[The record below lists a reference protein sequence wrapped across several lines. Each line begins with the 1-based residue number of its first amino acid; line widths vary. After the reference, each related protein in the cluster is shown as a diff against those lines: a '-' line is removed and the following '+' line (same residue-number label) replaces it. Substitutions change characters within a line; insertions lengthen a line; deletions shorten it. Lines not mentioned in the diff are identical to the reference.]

1 MGTKMQERCL
11 GCMKLL
17 SWDGSCPNCSFDKSR
32 YPSDSHYLPLG
43 THLKNGDYMVGRV
56 LGEGGFGI
64 TYIGFDQNLL
74 SRVAIKE
81 YYPSGFAGRD
91 VTEGNFKLRVYGGDF
106 ADDYY
111 KGLEA
116 FLEEARILAKFAGM
130 DGIVNVRS
138 LFQENGTAYIVMEY
152 VDGISVKEY
161 VRKHGKM
168 DPKLVLEMM
177 EQPIR
182 ALQAVHEEH
191 LVHRDVSADNFML
204 DKEGKIT
211 LIDFGAA
218 RYSNVID
225 EKTRTTICKQGFS
238 ALEQYSREGK
248 QGPWTDVYSICATM
262 YYMLTGIVP
271 KNSTE
276 RIVDDAVVSLEQMS
290 EIELSME
297 KKRSIM
303 TGMAVKS
310 KDRFQNMSVLFLAI
324 YGKPLINGVR
334 QREFF
339 LQEEQKSSN
348 EKKEILQQI
357 GSPTGILRELSQVS
371 ARRKNR
377 EKRKKIQRIS
387 QGAVV
392 VALLLLLF
400 WNLRGG
406 MGFEER
412 KQVKQVSKS
421 NQSAQNSRSTEDEE
435 TSDGIQKTEKSQ
447 RDSAIQGV
455 VNKNSTDNTQQE
467 EENRDSSTNQPLGSS
482 QPTAEAKTVKVP
494 KVEGLKKR
502 AAIKKIEKCGL
513 RYKVVYRNSSSVVA
527 GIVIR
532 SGISA
537 GKTVKPGKKIA
548 LYVSK
553 GKKVENPAK
562 TAVATQKPKQNES
575 TDTKK
580 KKDDLAGDL
589 DKILY

>member
-1 MGTKMQERCL
+1 MGTKMQERCM

-17 SWDGSCPNCSFDKSR
+17 SWDGSCPNCGFDKSR

-43 THLKNGDYMVGRV
+43 TLLKNGDYMVGRV

-91 VTEGNFKLRVYGGDF
+91 VTEGNFTLRVYGGDF

-116 FLEEARILAKFAGM
+116 FLEEARILAKFSGM

-161 VRKHGKM
+161 VHKHGKM
-168 DPKLVLEMM
+168 EPKLVLEMM

-276 RIVDDAVVSLEQMS
+276 RIVDDAVVPLEQMS
-290 EIELSME
+290 EIELSIE

-310 KDRFQNMSVLFLAI
+310 SDRFQNMSVLFLAI
-324 YGKPLINGVR
+324 YGKPLIDGVLHP
-334 QREFF
+334 EFF
-339 LQEEQKSSN
+339 LEGEQKSSN
-348 EKKEILQQI
+348 EKKENLQQI

-377 EKRKKIQRIS
+377 EKRKKIKRIV

-412 KQVKQVSKS
+412 KQVKQVSES
-421 NQSAQNSRSTEDEE
+421 NQSAQNSRSTEDDA
-435 TSDGIQKTEKSQ
+435 TSANAQKAE
-447 RDSAIQGV
+447 
-455 VNKNSTDNTQQE
+455 NTQQE
-467 EENRDSSTNQPLGSS
+467 GENRDSSTNQPSGSS
-482 QPTAEAKTVKVP
+482 QSTAEAKTVKVP
-494 KVEGLKKR
+494 KVAGLKKR

-513 RYKVVYRNSSSVVA
+513 RYKVVYRNSSSVAA

-553 GKKVENPAK
+553 GKKVESAAK
-562 TAVATQKPKQNES
+562 TPVATQKPKQNKS
-575 TDTKK
+575 TDSKK
-580 KKDDLAGDL
+580 KEDDLAGDL

>member
-1 MGTKMQERCL
+1 MGTKMQERCM

-17 SWDGSCPNCSFDKSR
+17 SWDGSCPNCGFDKSR

-43 THLKNGDYMVGRV
+43 TLLKNGDYMVGRV

-91 VTEGNFKLRVYGGDF
+91 VTEGNFTLRVYGGDF

-116 FLEEARILAKFAGM
+116 FLEEARILAKFSGM

-161 VRKHGKM
+161 VHKHGKM
-168 DPKLVLEMM
+168 EPKLVLEMM

-276 RIVDDAVVSLEQMS
+276 RIVDDAVVPLEQMS
-290 EIELSME
+290 EIELSIE

-310 KDRFQNMSVLFLAI
+310 SDRFQNMSVLFLAI
-324 YGKPLINGVR
+324 YGKPLIDGVLHP
-334 QREFF
+334 EFF
-339 LQEEQKSSN
+339 LEGEQKSSN
-348 EKKEILQQI
+348 EKKENLQQI

-377 EKRKKIQRIS
+377 EKRKKIKRIVQS
-387 QGAVV
+387 AVV

-412 KQVKQVSKS
+412 KQVKQVSES
-421 NQSAQNSRSTEDEE
+421 NQSAQNSRSTEDDA
-435 TSDGIQKTEKSQ
+435 TSANAQKAE
-447 RDSAIQGV
+447 
-455 VNKNSTDNTQQE
+455 NTQQE
-467 EENRDSSTNQPLGSS
+467 GENRDSSTNQPSGSS
-482 QPTAEAKTVKVP
+482 QSTAEAKTVKVP
-494 KVEGLKKR
+494 KVAGLKKR

-513 RYKVVYRNSSSVVA
+513 RYKVVYRNSSSVAA

-553 GKKVENPAK
+553 GKKVESVAK
-562 TAVATQKPKQNES
+562 TPVATQKPKQNKS
-575 TDTKK
+575 TDSKK
-580 KKDDLAGDL
+580 KEDDLAGDL

>member
-1 MGTKMQERCL
+1 MGTKMQERCM

-17 SWDGSCPNCSFDKSR
+17 SWDGSCPNCGFDKSR

-43 THLKNGDYMVGRV
+43 TLLKNGDYMVGRV

-64 TYIGFDQNLL
+64 TYMGFDQNLL

-91 VTEGNFKLRVYGGDF
+91 VTEGNFTLRVYGGDF

-116 FLEEARILAKFAGM
+116 FLEEARILAKFSGM

-161 VRKHGKM
+161 VRNHGKM
-168 DPKLVLEMM
+168 EPKLVLEMM

-276 RIVDDAVVSLEQMS
+276 RIVDDAVVPLEQMS
-290 EIELSME
+290 DIEMSIE

-310 KDRFQNMSVLFLAI
+310 SDRFQNMSVLYLAI
-324 YGKPLINGVR
+324 YGKSLIDGVLHP
-334 QREFF
+334 EFF
-339 LQEEQKSSN
+339 LEGEQKSSN

-377 EKRKKIQRIS
+377 EKRKKIKRIV

-400 WNLRGG
+400 WNLRGR

-412 KQVKQVSKS
+412 KQVKQVSES
-421 NQSAQNSRSTEDEE
+421 NQSAQNSRSTGDDE

-447 RDSAIQGV
+447 RDSASQGV
-455 VNKNSTDNTQQE
+455 VNENSIENTQQE
-467 EENRDSSTNQPLGSS
+467 GENRDLATNQPSGSS
-482 QPTAEAKTVKVP
+482 QSTAEAKTVKVP
-494 KVEGLKKR
+494 KVAGLKKR

-513 RYKVVYRNSSSVVA
+513 RYKVVYRNSSSVAA

-553 GKKVENPAK
+553 GKKVESAAK
-562 TAVATQKPKQNES
+562 TPVATQKPKQNKS
-575 TDTKK
+575 TDSKK
-580 KKDDLAGDL
+580 KEDDLAGNL

>member
-1 MGTKMQERCL
+1 MGTKLQERCM

-17 SWDGSCPNCSFDKSR
+17 SWDGSCPNCGFDKSR

-43 THLKNGDYMVGRV
+43 TLLKNGDYMVGRV

-91 VTEGNFKLRVYGGDF
+91 VTEGNFTLRVYGGDY

-161 VRKHGKM
+161 VHKHGKIE
-168 DPKLVLEMM
+168 PKLVLEMM

-276 RIVDDAVVSLEQMS
+276 RIVDDAVVPLEQMS
-290 EIELSME
+290 DIEMSIE

-310 KDRFQNMSVLFLAI
+310 SDRFQNMSVLFLAI
-324 YGKPLINGVR
+324 YGKPLIDGVL

-339 LQEEQKSSN
+339 LEGEQKSSN

-377 EKRKKIQRIS
+377 EKRKKIKRIV

-400 WNLRGG
+400 WNLRGR

-412 KQVKQVSKS
+412 KQVKQVSES
-421 NQSAQNSRSTEDEE
+421 NQSAQNSRSTGDDA
-435 TSDGIQKTEKSQ
+435 TSANAQKAE
-447 RDSAIQGV
+447 
-455 VNKNSTDNTQQE
+455 NTQQE
-467 EENRDSSTNQPLGSS
+467 GENRDSSTNQPSGSS

-494 KVEGLKKR
+494 KVAGLKKR

-513 RYKVVYRNSSSVVA
+513 RYKVVYRNSSSVAA

-537 GKTVKPGKKIA
+537 GKTVETGKKIA

-553 GKKVENPAK
+553 GKKVESAAK
-562 TAVATQKPKQNES
+562 TPVATQKPKQNKS
-575 TDTKK
+575 TDSKK
-580 KKDDLAGDL
+580 KEDDLAGDL

>member
-1 MGTKMQERCL
+1 MGTKLQERCM

-17 SWDGSCPNCSFDKSR
+17 SWDGSCPNCGFDKSR

-43 THLKNGDYMVGRV
+43 TLLKNGDYMVGRV

-91 VTEGNFKLRVYGGDF
+91 VTEGNFTLRVYGGDY
-106 ADDYY
+106 AGDYY

-161 VRKHGKM
+161 VHKHGKM
-168 DPKLVLEMM
+168 EPKLVLEMM

-276 RIVDDAVVSLEQMS
+276 RIVDDAVVPLDQIS
-290 EIELSME
+290 EIELSIE

-310 KDRFQNMSVLFLAI
+310 SDRFQNMSVLYLAI
-324 YGKPLINGVR
+324 YGKPLIDGVLH
-334 QREFF
+334 REFI
-339 LQEEQKSSN
+339 LRGEQKSSN
-348 EKKEILQQI
+348 EKKEILRQI
-357 GSPTGILRELSQVS
+357 GSPTGILQELSQVS

-377 EKRKKIQRIS
+377 EKRKKIKRIV

-392 VALLLLLF
+392 VTLLLLLF
-400 WNLRGG
+400 WNLRGR

-412 KQVKQVSKS
+412 KQVKQVSES
-421 NQSAQNSRSTEDEE
+421 NQLVQNSQLSGDDA
-435 TSDGIQKTEKSQ
+435 TSANAQKEKH
-447 RDSAIQGV
+447 
-455 VNKNSTDNTQQE
+455 TWQE
-467 EENRDSSTNQPLGSS
+467 GENRDLATNQPSGSS

-494 KVEGLKKR
+494 KVAGLKKK

-513 RYKVVYRNSSSVVA
+513 RYKVVYRNSSSVA
-527 GIVIR
+527 EGIVIR

-537 GKTVKPGKKIA
+537 GKKVKIGKKIA

-553 GKKVENPAK
+553 GKKVENAAK
-562 TAVATQKPKQNES
+562 TSVATPKPKQNES
-575 TDTKK
+575 TDSKN

>member
-1 MGTKMQERCL
+1 M

-17 SWDGSCPNCSFDKSR
+17 SWDGSCPNCGFDKSR

-43 THLKNGDYMVGRV
+43 TLLKNGDYMVGRV

-91 VTEGNFKLRVYGGDF
+91 VTEGNFTLRVYGGDY

-161 VRKHGKM
+161 VHKHGKIE
-168 DPKLVLEMM
+168 PKLVLEMM

-276 RIVDDAVVSLEQMS
+276 RIVDDAVVPLEQMS
-290 EIELSME
+290 DIEMSIE

-310 KDRFQNMSVLFLAI
+310 SDRFQNMSVLFLAI
-324 YGKPLINGVR
+324 YGKPLIDGVL

-339 LQEEQKSSN
+339 LEGEQKSSN

-377 EKRKKIQRIS
+377 EKRKKIKRIV

-400 WNLRGG
+400 WNLRGR

-412 KQVKQVSKS
+412 KQVKQVSES
-421 NQSAQNSRSTEDEE
+421 NQSAQNSRSTGDDE
-435 TSDGIQKTEKSQ
+435 TSANAQKAE
-447 RDSAIQGV
+447 
-455 VNKNSTDNTQQE
+455 NTQQE
-467 EENRDSSTNQPLGSS
+467 GKNRDSSTNQPSGSS

-494 KVEGLKKR
+494 KVAGLKKR

-513 RYKVVYRNSSSVVA
+513 RYKVVYRNSSSVAA

-553 GKKVENPAK
+553 EKKVESAAK
-562 TAVATQKPKQNES
+562 TPVATQKPKQNES

>member
-1 MGTKMQERCL
+1 MGTKMQERCM

-17 SWDGSCPNCSFDKSR
+17 SWDGSCPNCGFDKSR

-43 THLKNGDYMVGRV
+43 TLLKNGDYMVGRV

-91 VTEGNFKLRVYGGDF
+91 VTEGNFTLRVYGGDF

-116 FLEEARILAKFAGM
+116 FLEEARILAKFSGM

-161 VRKHGKM
+161 VHKHGKM
-168 DPKLVLEMM
+168 EPKLVLEMM

-276 RIVDDAVVSLEQMS
+276 RIVDDAVVPLEQMS
-290 EIELSME
+290 DIEMSIE

-310 KDRFQNMSVLFLAI
+310 SDRFQNMSVLFLAI
-324 YGKPLINGVR
+324 YGKPLIDGVL

-339 LQEEQKSSN
+339 LEGEQKSSN

-377 EKRKKIQRIS
+377 EKRKKIKRIV

-400 WNLRGG
+400 WNLRGR

-412 KQVKQVSKS
+412 KQVKQVSES
-421 NQSAQNSRSTEDEE
+421 NQSAQNSRSTEDDA
-435 TSDGIQKTEKSQ
+435 TSANAQKAE
-447 RDSAIQGV
+447 
-455 VNKNSTDNTQQE
+455 NTQQE
-467 EENRDSSTNQPLGSS
+467 GENRDSSTNQPSGSS

-494 KVEGLKKR
+494 KVAGLKKR

-513 RYKVVYRNSSSVVA
+513 RYKVVYRNSSSVAA

-537 GKTVKPGKKIA
+537 GKTVKTGKKIA

-553 GKKVENPAK
+553 GKKVESAAK
-562 TAVATQKPKQNES
+562 TPVATQKPKQNES

>member
-1 MGTKMQERCL
+1 MGTKMQERCM

-17 SWDGSCPNCSFDKSR
+17 SWDGSCPNCGFDKSR

-43 THLKNGDYMVGRV
+43 TLLKNGDYMVGRV

-81 YYPSGFAGRD
+81 YYPAGFAGRD
-91 VTEGNFKLRVYGGDF
+91 VTEGNFTLRVYGGDF

-116 FLEEARILAKFAGM
+116 FLEEARILAKFSGM

-161 VRKHGKM
+161 VHKHGKM
-168 DPKLVLEMM
+168 EPKLVLEMM

-276 RIVDDAVVSLEQMS
+276 RIVDDAVVPLEQMS
-290 EIELSME
+290 EIELSIE

-310 KDRFQNMSVLFLAI
+310 SDRFQNMSVLYLAI
-324 YGKPLINGVR
+324 YGKPLIDGVL

-339 LQEEQKSSN
+339 LEGEQKSSN

-357 GSPTGILRELSQVS
+357 GSPTGILRELSQAS

-377 EKRKKIQRIS
+377 EKRKKIKRIV
-387 QGAVV
+387 QGAVA

-400 WNLRGG
+400 WNLRGR

-412 KQVKQVSKS
+412 KQVKQVSES
-421 NQSAQNSRSTEDEE
+421 NQSAQNSRSTEDDA
-435 TSDGIQKTEKSQ
+435 TSANAQKAE
-447 RDSAIQGV
+447 
-455 VNKNSTDNTQQE
+455 NTQQE
-467 EENRDSSTNQPLGSS
+467 GENRDSSTNQPSGSS
-482 QPTAEAKTVKVP
+482 QSTAEAKTVKVP
-494 KVEGLKKR
+494 KVAGLKKR

-513 RYKVVYRNSSSVVA
+513 RYKVVYRNSSSVAA

-537 GKTVKPGKKIA
+537 GRMVKPGKKFA

-562 TAVATQKPKQNES
+562 TAVATQKPKQNKS
-575 TDTKK
+575 TDSKK
-580 KKDDLAGDL
+580 KEDDLAGDL

>member
-1 MGTKMQERCL
+1 MGTKLQERCM

-17 SWDGSCPNCSFDKSR
+17 SWDGSCPNCGFDKSR

-43 THLKNGDYMVGRV
+43 TLLKNGDYMVGRV

-91 VTEGNFKLRVYGGDF
+91 VTEGNFTLRVYGGDY

-161 VRKHGKM
+161 VHKHGKIE
-168 DPKLVLEMM
+168 PKLVLEMM

-276 RIVDDAVVSLEQMS
+276 RIVDDAVVPLEQMS
-290 EIELSME
+290 DIEMSIE

-310 KDRFQNMSVLFLAI
+310 SDRFQNMSVLFLAI
-324 YGKPLINGVR
+324 YGKPLIDGVL

-339 LQEEQKSSN
+339 LEGEQKSSN

-377 EKRKKIQRIS
+377 EKRKKIKRIV

-400 WNLRGG
+400 WNLRGR

-412 KQVKQVSKS
+412 KQVKQVSES
-421 NQSAQNSRSTEDEE
+421 NQSAQNSRSTGDDE
-435 TSDGIQKTEKSQ
+435 TSANAQKAE
-447 RDSAIQGV
+447 
-455 VNKNSTDNTQQE
+455 NTQQE
-467 EENRDSSTNQPLGSS
+467 GKNRDSSTNQPSGSS

-494 KVEGLKKR
+494 KVAGLKKR

-513 RYKVVYRNSSSVVA
+513 RYKVVYRNSSSVAA

-553 GKKVENPAK
+553 EKKVESAAK
-562 TAVATQKPKQNES
+562 TPVATQKPKQNES